1 IDAFNDDKPF
11 DQFIKEQLAGDLMPT
26 DDPKKKA
33 ERIIATGFLAIGPK
47 SLNERNGL
55 QFELD
60 VVDEQIDVTTQAF
73 LGITAACARCHDH
86 KFDPIPTRD
95 YYALAGIFRS
105 TETCYGTVRFVQSQR
120 PSPTIPLPKDSGC
133 PAGTNEKLTEAER
146 ERIKKQ
152 IDEAVKAEQT
162 DVIRRI
168 FNQAQIALLQSHL
181 DAFDASGS
189 PKLLAMGVQEK
200 PAGRGGFGGPKGF
213 APKGPL
219 GPFARGTTTIADSP
233 IYARGEPEKPSAD
246 LVPRGAIQVVSKTQP
261 RILGGSSGRLELAG
275 WIASKD
281 NPLTARVMANRVW
294 LHLFGHGLVP
304 TADNFGAAGQPP
316 THPELLDYLAITFM
330 QEGWS
335 VKKLIKRV
343 VMSHTY
349 QLDSKFDAANNEV
362 DPDNALLWRM
372 SPRRLDAESL
382 RDSMLAVSGQ
392 LDTTPSTG
400 SVVAKAGEGPAAG
413 FGGGAAYR
421 PGAGIQQAINDPRN
435 NHRSVF
441 LPIVRDNLPE
451 ALALF
456 DAPDPSLIAA
466 DRPTTTVPS
475 QGLFLMNNPFV
486 IRSAE
491 ASADKL
497 LKTTSTD
504 TERIRSAYLDFY
516 GRPPSDKELTNAEK
530 FLKQYSASLA
540 KDRTP
545 VGRQQRD
552 TWAAFCQALFA
563 SAEFQYR
570 K

>member
-1 IDAFNDDKPF
+1 
-11 DQFIKEQLAGDLMPT
+11 
-26 DDPKKKA
+26 
-33 ERIIATGFLAIGPK
+33 
-47 SLNERNGL
+47 
-55 QFELD
+55 
-60 VVDEQIDVTTQAF
+60 
-73 LGITAACARCHDH
+73 
-86 KFDPIPTRD
+86 
-95 YYALAGIFRS
+95 
-105 TETCYGTVRFVQSQR
+105 
-120 PSPTIPLPKDSGC
+120 
-133 PAGTNEKLTEAER
+133 
-146 ERIKKQ
+146 
-152 IDEAVKAEQT
+152 
-162 DVIRRI
+162 
-168 FNQAQIALLQSHL
+168 
-181 DAFDASGS
+181 
-189 PKLLAMGVQEK
+189 
-200 PAGRGGFGGPKGF
+200 
-213 APKGPL
+213 
-219 GPFARGTTTIADSP
+219 
-233 IYARGEPEKPSAD
+233 
-246 LVPRGAIQVVSKTQP
+246 
-261 RILGGSSGRLELAG
+261 
-275 WIASKD
+275 
-281 NPLTARVMANRVW
+281 MANRVW